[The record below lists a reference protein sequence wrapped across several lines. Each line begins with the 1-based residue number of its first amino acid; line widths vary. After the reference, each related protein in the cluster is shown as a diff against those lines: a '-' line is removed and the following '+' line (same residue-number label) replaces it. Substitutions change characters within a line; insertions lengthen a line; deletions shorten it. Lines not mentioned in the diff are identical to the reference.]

1 MWKEQIP
8 KVGREGRVDAGQDG
22 NEVIFE
28 RADGTFSAVLSMHVR
43 RDKLRFCFPSEGDGL
58 LVGCARLIVEDLKIY
73 QKTLGHQPRHDGVVG
88 SKAMAIALCWKYLL
102 EDEVSIGMVG
112 NHDILVTGAGPNW
125 EAIRVVSVEP
135 AEGHDGNNDK
145 IRCHNGLRRGDRW

>member
-28 RADGTFSAVLSMHVR
+28 CADGTFSAVLLMHVR
-43 RDKLRFCFPSEGDGL
+43 RDKLKFCFPSKGDDL
-58 LVGCARLIVEDLKIY
+58 LVGCTRLVVKDLKIY
-73 QKTLGHQPRHDGVVG
+73 QKTSGRQPRHDGVVG
-88 SKAMAIALCWKYLL
+88 SKAMAIALCWKCLL
-102 EDEVSIGMVG
+102 KDEVSIGMVG
-112 NHDILVTGAGPNW
+112 DHDILVARVGPDW
-125 EAIRVVSVEP
+125 EATHVVSVEP

-145 IRCHNGLRRGDRW
+145 IRCHDGLRRGDGW